1 MRKDILQKP
10 KSFYDTFF
18 RKPGANPQST
28 HYCPGCGHGVIHKLI
43 AEAMDD
49 FGIQERTIM
58 ISPVGCSVFAYYYFD
73 CGNVQAAHGRAP
85 AIATGLKRA
94 LPDSIVISYQ
104 GDGDLAGIG
113 GNNILQAANRGENIT
128 VIFVNNA
135 IYGMTGAQMAPTTLV
150 GQKTTTTPL
159 GRSVENEGYPL
170 RMSELLATLKAPVYI
185 ERVAITDAK
194 HVMQARKAIRKA
206 IQNQI
211 EGRGFSMVEA
221 LSPCPTGWGVTPCEA
236 KKWVAEVMAEYFK
249 LGVYK
254 DKNGTPQNGESPPPG
269 AKREIVTTKKEIL
282 ALLGAKE
289 EATDHKFT
297 QLQAGENY
305 QNPRIKI
312 AGFGGQGVLLLG
324 RLLSEAAMLSDY
336 HTTWLPSYG
345 PEMRGGTAHCHVNI
359 SNKRIGSPLVSEA
372 DVLFAMNL
380 PSLDKFENE
389 VRKGGVIFVNSSLIQ
404 RRVKRKDV
412 EAVYVPATGIA
423 DNLGQTKSANM
434 VMLGAYAG
442 YTGLLSLKSILAAAE
457 SVVKRKE
464 FKKVNEKAIKTG
476 MEFVR
481 NRKVKRS
488 ESVVELH

>member
-1 MRKDILQKP
+1 MRKDVLQKP
-10 KSFYDTFF
+10 RSLYDTFF

-28 HYCPGCGHGVIHKLI
+28 HYCPGCGHGVVHKLI
-43 AEAMDD
+43 AEAIDD
-49 FGIQERTIM
+49 FGIQERTIL

-85 AIATGLKRA
+85 AVGTGLKRA
-94 LPDSIVISYQ
+94 CPDSIVISYQ

-113 GNNILQAANRGENIT
+113 GNNILHAANRGENMT

-135 IYGMTGAQMAPTTLV
+135 IYGMTGAQMAPTTLI

-170 RMSELLATLKAPVYI
+170 RVSELLATLEAPVYI

-194 HVMQARKAIRKA
+194 HVMHARKSIRKA

-211 EGRGFSMVEA
+211 EGRGFSLVEV
-221 LSPCPTGWGVTPCEA
+221 LSPCPTGWGMTPSDAKTWVT
-236 KKWVAEVMAEYFK
+236 EVMTQYFK

-254 DKNGTPQNGESPPPG
+254 DQGRTVKEEESRFPDVG
-269 AKREIVTTKKEIL
+269 KKIVATKEEML
-282 ALLGAKE
+282 ALLGANQE
-289 EATDHKFT
+289 ESDRKYARPNV
-297 QLQAGENY
+297 GESCR
-305 QNPRIKI
+305 NPRIKI

-324 RLLSEAAMLSDY
+324 RLLSESAMLSDY

-359 SNKRIGSPLVSEA
+359 SETRIGSPLVSES
-372 DVLFAMNL
+372 DVLIAMNL

-389 VRKGGVIFVNSSLIQ
+389 VRQGGVIFVNSSLIQ
-404 RRVKRKDV
+404 RKVQRKDV
-412 EAVYVPATGIA
+412 EVVYIPATEIA
-423 DNLGQTKSANM
+423 DELGHTKAANM

-442 YTGLLSLKSILAAAE
+442 YTGLLSAESVLAAAE
-457 SVVKRKE
+457 SVVKNKE
-464 FKKVNEKAIKTG
+464 LKAINKQAIKKG
-476 MEFVR
+476 IEFVK
-481 NRKVKRS
+481 NRAVKGP
-488 ESVVELH
+488 EIAVKLD